1 LECKQGGRD
10 LIKRHQLSNGL
21 TLVVEKISSVRSVA
35 LGIWVKTGSRHERP
49 ELNGISHF
57 IEHLLFK
64 GTTTRSARDI
74 AEAFDSIGG
83 NINAFT
89 SKEYTCYYAKVLDE
103 HLDTALDILS
113 DMFFNSVFEPSEVEK
128 EKNVVIEEIR
138 MYEDTPDDLVHD
150 LLSSAAYGDHP
161 LGSPISGTESVLENL
176 TVEQIKEHISSHYT
190 ASNTVVAVAGNIDD
204 QVIDKISRYFDSF
217 QNKGINVQLTPP
229 NYIGNIIYRSKS
241 TEQSHICLGLPG
253 LSFKDSNLYALILMN
268 NSLGG
273 SMSSRLFQEIREKRG
288 LAYSVYSYHSAHEDS
303 GLFAIY
309 AGTAPKQTNEVLDV
323 IQVLLNDLREKG
335 LTATELVKAKEQLKG
350 SIMLGL
356 ESTSSR
362 MSRIGKN
369 ELLLGR
375 HLSLDETIS
384 KIDAV
389 TLEEVSGLCNKI
401 FSQPFSISLI
411 GPSDQSLQRFRR
423 DELASDSN

>member
-1 LECKQGGRD
+1 LDWIQGGPD
-10 LIKRHQLSNGL
+10 LIKRHQFSNGL
-21 TLVVEKISSVRSVA
+21 TLVVEKIPSVRSVA
-35 LGIWVKTGSRHERP
+35 LGIWVKTGSRQERSNQ
-49 ELNGISHF
+49 NGISHF

-64 GTTTRSARDI
+64 GTTKRSAQDI
-74 AEAFDSIGG
+74 AEAFDGIGG
-83 NINAFT
+83 NVNAFT

-103 HLDTALDILS
+103 HLDTALDVLS
-113 DMFFNSVFEPSEVEK
+113 DMFFNSIFEPEEVQK

-150 LLSSAAYGDHP
+150 LLSSAAYGEHP
-161 LGSPISGTESVLENL
+161 LGSSILGTESILESL
-176 TVEQIKEHISSHYT
+176 TVEQIKKYVSSHYT
-190 ASNTVVAVAGNIDD
+190 ASNTVVAVAGNVDD

-217 QNKGINVQLTPP
+217 QNKGETFELTPP
-229 NYIGNIIYRSKS
+229 NYKGNIVYRSKS

-253 LSFKDSNLYALILMN
+253 LSFKDPDLYALILMN
-268 NSLGG
+268 NILGG

-323 IQVLLNDLREKG
+323 VEVLLNDLHEKG
-335 LTATELVKAKEQLKG
+335 LTATELTKGKEQLKG

-369 ELLLGR
+369 ELMLGK
-375 HLSLDETIS
+375 HISLDETIS

-389 TLEEVSGLCNKI
+389 TLEDVSALCKRI
-401 FSQPFSISLI
+401 FSHPFAVSLVGPTDQP
-411 GPSDQSLQRFRR
+411 LQRYRR
-423 DELASDSN
+423 DGHASHSN